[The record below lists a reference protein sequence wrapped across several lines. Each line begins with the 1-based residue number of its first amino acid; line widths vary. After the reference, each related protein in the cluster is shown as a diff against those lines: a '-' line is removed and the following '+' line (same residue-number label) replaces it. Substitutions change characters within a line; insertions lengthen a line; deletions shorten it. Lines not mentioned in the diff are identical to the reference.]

1 MHAGA
6 LTALEFD
13 RVVEA
18 VRSFAL
24 TPLGA
29 ARLADLRPQTDP
41 RGVQTALAA
50 TTETVKYLGD
60 NPSIPLEAA
69 SDLESILSGLAI
81 EARALESSQLLKLA
95 DFLASVE
102 QARGAIR
109 RASGSFPSLCALADQ
124 ASSFE
129 QEVAEVRRKIEPSGE
144 VVDQASTELRLIRE
158 RLRKQRA
165 RLRGTLE
172 SYIRGKDTARH
183 LQEQIITERGGR
195 YVLVIK
201 TEHRTAIPGIVHGS
215 STSGASLFLEPLST
229 VEINND
235 IVALEENEATEVRR
249 ILLALSNGFRKRAI
263 EVHRTLQAAT
273 ELDVLQ
279 AKARFAQLVD
289 GVEPA
294 LTTDGRFELRAARH
308 PLLIGAAQARLGTP
322 TSEADRSAPAAAQP
336 VPVDLLLIP
345 PTTALIVT
353 GPNTGGKT
361 VALKTVGLLALMAQA
376 GLHPPV
382 AAGSRLPV
390 FRSIFADIGDEQS
403 IAANLSTFSWHVTNI
418 ASMDQALALP
428 ALVLLDEVGAGTDP
442 TEGSALGMAIIE
454 HFRERGALVVATTH
468 YDMLKSYASTSAGVA
483 CAAFGFDPETF
494 APTFRLVYSSAG
506 RSLALEI
513 AARLGLASRIVAAAR
528 EYRSAREAQLAE
540 HLAKVDH
547 DLQDLEHQR
556 HLVARERDELAEN
569 ETRLHVREAELQQGE
584 DALRQ
589 RLGKGLEQRLRDAR
603 REIDEIV
610 KNLKQRAST
619 LVTEAARR
627 SGTHEGTISTGES
640 GTMRAEARAA
650 LDSVAEQLRLAG
662 AVPAPDP
669 PIQRRGERAARG
681 PNPTV
686 GDRVIVGGLG
696 LEGVVQLVQERE
708 AEVDVRGKRLRVP
721 FEELSAAGGSP
732 TSKTTRGGVSV
743 QLQPR
748 DGPVTELNVIGCTVD
763 EALVRTEKFLDE
775 ALISEQRM
783 LRVIHGHGT
792 GQLRR
797 ALAEFFHG
805 HPLVEKFEAAPQEQ
819 GGSGVTV
826 VEFKE

>member
-6 LTALEFD
+6 LRALEFD

-29 ARLADLRPQTDP
+29 ARLANLRPQTDP
-41 RGVQTALAA
+41 RRVQTALAA

-60 NPSIPLEAA
+60 NPLIPLEAA

-81 EARALESSQLLKLA
+81 EARALESAQLLKLA

-109 RASGSFPSLCALADQ
+109 RAAGSFPILCALADQ

-144 VVDQASTELRLIRE
+144 VADQASTELRLIRE

-172 SYIRGKDTARH
+172 SYIRGKDTARY

-201 TEHRTAIPGIVHGS
+201 TEQRTAIPGIVHGS

-235 IVALEENEATEVRR
+235 IVALEENEAAEVRR
-249 ILLALSNGFRKRAI
+249 ILLALANGFRKRAI

-308 PLLIGAAQARLGTP
+308 PLLIRAAEARLGTP
-322 TSEADRSAPAAAQP
+322 TPEAERSAPAAAQP

-454 HFRERGALVVATTH
+454 HFRRRGALVAATTH

-483 CAAFGFDPETF
+483 CAAFGFDPDTF

-528 EYRSAREAQLAE
+528 EYRTAREAQLAE
-540 HLAKVDH
+540 HLAKIDR
-547 DLQDLEHQR
+547 DLHDLEHER
-556 HLVARERDELAEN
+556 RLVARERDTLAEN
-569 ETRLHVREAELQQGE
+569 ETRLRAREAQLQQRE
-584 DALRQ
+584 DALQ
-589 RLGKGLEQRLRDAR
+589 QHLGEGLEQRLRDAR
-603 REIDEIV
+603 GEIDEV
-610 KNLKQRAST
+610 VGNLKRRASA
-619 LVTEAARR
+619 LVTEATRR
-627 SGTHEGTISTGES
+627 SAAHEGTISTGES

-650 LDSVAEQLRLAG
+650 LESVADQLRLAG

-669 PIQRRGERAARG
+669 PTQRRVEGAARG
-681 PNPTV
+681 SNPTV
-686 GDRVIVGGLG
+686 GDRVIVGSLG
-696 LEGVVQLVQERE
+696 LEGVVQLVQNRE

-732 TSKTTRGGVSV
+732 TSATTRGGVSV

-805 HPLVEKFEAAPQEQ
+805 HPLVEKFEAAPPEQ

-826 VEFKE
+826 VEFKA

>member
-1 MHAGA
+1 MHAGT
-6 LTALEFD
+6 LRALEFD
-13 RVVEA
+13 RVVGA

-29 ARLADLRPQTDP
+29 GRLAELRPQTDL
-41 RGVQTALAA
+41 RGVQSALAG
-50 TTETVKYLGD
+50 TTETVEYLAD
-60 NPSIPLEAA
+60 NPLIPLEAPA
-69 SDLESILSGLAI
+69 DLENILSRLAI

-102 QARGAIR
+102 QTRVAIR
-109 RASGSFPSLCALADQ
+109 RASGSFPILRAVAEH

-144 VVDQASTELRLIRE
+144 VVDQASAELQTLRE

-172 SYIRGKDTARH
+172 SYIRGKETARY
-183 LQEQIITERGGR
+183 LQEQIVTDRGGR

-229 VEINND
+229 VDINND
-235 IVALEENEATEVRR
+235 IVAIEENEATEVRR
-249 ILLALSNGFRKRAI
+249 ILLALANGFRKRAI
-263 EVHRTLQAAT
+263 EIHRTVQAAT

-289 GVEPA
+289 GVEPV

-308 PLLIGAAQARLGTP
+308 PLLIEAVEARLGTP
-322 TSEADRSAPAAAQP
+322 APEPERQRPAPAQP

-376 GLHPPV
+376 GLHLP
-382 AAGSRLPV
+382 AATGSQVPV
-390 FRSIFADIGDEQS
+390 FRSIFSDIGDEQS

-418 ASMDQALALP
+418 VSMDRALGLP
-428 ALVLLDEVGAGTDP
+428 ALVLLDEIGAGTDP
-442 TEGSALGMAIIE
+442 TEGGALGMAIIE
-454 HFRERGALVVATTH
+454 HFRRRGALVVATTH
-468 YDMLKSYASTSAGVA
+468 YDMLKSYASTSTGVVCAG
-483 CAAFGFDPETF
+483 FGFDPDTF
-494 APTFRLVYSSAG
+494 APTFHLAYTSAG

-513 AARLGLASRIVAAAR
+513 AARLGLASPIVAAAR

-540 HLAKVDH
+540 HLAKIDH
-547 DLQDLEHQR
+547 DLQDLEHER
-556 HLVARERDELAEN
+556 RLVARERDQLAEH
-569 ETRLHVREAELQQGE
+569 EARLHSHEAQLQQRE
-584 DALRQ
+584 DTLRQ
-589 RLGKGLEQRLRDAR
+589 RLGEGLDRQLRDAR
-603 REIDEIV
+603 REIDDV
-610 KNLKQRAST
+610 VGNLKRRASA
-619 LVTEAARR
+619 LATEAARR
-627 SGTHEGTISTGES
+627 SPTHEETISTGAS
-640 GTMRAEARAA
+640 GAMRAEARAA
-650 LDSVAEQLRLAG
+650 LESVAEQLRHTRA
-662 AVPAPDP
+662 APAPRSP
-669 PIQRRGERAARG
+669 AERRGYGADRG

-686 GDRVIVGGLG
+686 GDRVIVGSLG
-696 LEGVVQLVQERE
+696 LEGLVQLVQDRE
-708 AEVDVRGKRLRVP
+708 AEIDVRGKRLRVP
-721 FEELSAAGGSP
+721 FEELSVVGGP
-732 TSKTTRGGVSV
+732 ANATTRGAVSV
-743 QLQPR
+743 RLQPR
-748 DGPVTELNVIGCTVD
+748 EGSVTELNVIGCTVD
-763 EALVRTEKFLDE
+763 EALGRTEKFLDE
-775 ALISEQRM
+775 ALISEQRT

-805 HPLVEKFEAAPQEQ
+805 HPLVEKFEAAPPER

-826 VEFKE
+826 VALKE